1 MKLDT
6 RCAGTVLHITSL
18 PGPHGSGDLGAEAF
32 RFADWLA
39 SAGLTLWQTLPLAPI
54 GPGDSP
60 YQSPSAFAG
69 NPLLV
74 ALQPLAERGWLDAA
88 ALDAAGFGSAAD
100 AARVDFRRVIPW
112 RLQRLREA
120 AAGFAARATAA
131 ERAAFDSWCAN
142 QAGWLP
148 DYALFMAIKGSQGQR
163 AWWTWP
169 EPLRH
174 RDGAALAEAR
184 AALAADIEA
193 HALAQWLFDSQLA
206 ALKAHANARGVRLMG
221 DVPIFIAHDSAD
233 VWSRPELVRLGADDQ
248 PSVVAGVPPDA
259 YTPDGQRWGNP
270 LYRWEAHAAERYAWW
285 TARVQRLLAQADVFR
300 IDHFRGFAACWAV
313 PASSPTAR
321 EGRWVEA
328 PGHALFEAIE
338 TELGKLPIVAE
349 DLGLITP
356 DVVALRERFGFPGM
370 RIVYEAFIG
379 ADAAH
384 PFLPHHGERHGLLYT
399 STHDSDTVRGW
410 WDGAD
415 ARQRAFAADYL
426 GISAGAEAGAGQ
438 IAEAVLR
445 ATFTSVANLAL
456 APLQDLLGLGSAYR
470 MNRPGTADG
479 NWSWRFD
486 WSMVDAALAA
496 RLARLAAV
504 SGRSAAGSVNGP

>member
-1 MKLDT
+1 MNLDT

-18 PGPHGSGDLGAEAF
+18 PGPNGSGDLGLEAH

-39 SAGLTLWQTLPLAPI
+39 SAGLTLWQTLPLTPI

-74 ALQPLAERGWLDAA
+74 ALQPLAECGWLDADVLA
-88 ALDAAGFGSAAD
+88 KAGFDSAAD
-100 AARVDFRRVIPW
+100 NARVDFRRIIPW
-112 RLQRLREA
+112 RQERLREA
-120 AAGFAARATAA
+120 AAGFAGRATPA
-131 ERAAFDSWCAN
+131 ERGAFEDWCHQHAF
-142 QAGWLP
+142 WLR
-148 DYALFMAIKGSQGQR
+148 DHALYMAIKGTQGQR
-163 AWWTWP
+163 AWWCWP
-169 EPLRH
+169 EALRH
-174 RDGAALAEAR
+174 RDGAALAAAR
-184 AALAADIEA
+184 TALVEDTRA
-193 HALAQWLFDSQLA
+193 HAFAQWVFDTQLA

-233 VWSRPELVRLGADDQ
+233 VWSRPELVRLGDDDQ

-259 YTPDGQRWGNP
+259 YTPDGQRWGSP
-270 LYRWEAHAAERYAWW
+270 LYRWDVHAAENFGWW
-285 TARVQRLLAQADVFR
+285 TARVKRLLAQADVFR
-300 IDHFRGFAACWAV
+300 IDHFRGFAACWEIA
-313 PASSPTAR
+313 ASCPTAR
-321 EGRWVEA
+321 EGQWVPA
-328 PGHALFEAIE
+328 PGHALFAAIE
-338 TELGKLPIVAE
+338 QSLGRLPIVAE

-384 PFLPHHGERHGLLYT
+384 NFLPHHFERHGLAYT

-410 WDGAD
+410 WTGAD
-415 ARQRAFAADYL
+415 ATQRAFAADYL
-426 GISAGAEAGAGQ
+426 GLDAADDALAGH
-438 IAEAVLR
+438 IAHAVLR

-456 APLQDLLGLGSAYR
+456 APLQDLLGLDSTHR

-479 NWSWRFD
+479 NWAWRFA
-486 WSMVDAALAA
+486 WPMVDAALAP
-496 RLARLAAV
+496 RLARLVAV
-504 SGRSAAGSVNGP
+504 SGR